1 VNSCNLLIVRETY
14 TDESVIGKLYLNGEF
29 ISYTLE
35 LAWNNNQKS
44 ISCVPR
50 GVYDCKVRLAKDSA
64 SRNYDH
70 LILEDVPNRSYILFH
85 RGNSSK
91 DSKGCILTGMMK
103 GDNVIYQSKT
113 AHTLLMDKIF
123 KEKLDRKIE
132 LVIKNR

>member
-1 VNSCNLLIVRETY
+1 MLLQTVLLLVRL
-14 TDESVIGKLYLNGEF
+14 IGKLYLNGEF

>member
-1 VNSCNLLIVRETY
+1 MLVRETY
-14 TDESVIGKLYLNGEF
+14 TDESVMGKLYVNGEF

-35 LAWNNNQKS
+35 LAWKNNEQG

-64 SRNYDH
+64 SRNYNH

-85 RGNSSK
+85 RGNTAK
-91 DSKGCILTGMMK
+91 DSRGCILTGMMM
-103 GDNVIYQSKT
+103 GENVIYQSKS
-113 AHTLLMDKIF
+113 AHTLLMDKIVN
-123 KEKLDRKIE
+123 EKIDRKIE

>member
-1 VNSCNLLIVRETY
+1 MNSCNLLIVRETY

-70 LILEDVPNRSYILFH
+70 LILEDVPDRSYILFH
-85 RGNSSK
+85 RGNSAK
-91 DSKGCILTGMMK
+91 DSKGCILTGMMR

-113 AHTLLMDKIF
+113 AHSLLMDKIF

>member
-1 VNSCNLLIVRETY
+1 MNSCNLLIVRETY
-14 TDESVIGKLYLNGEF
+14 TDKSVIGKLYLNGEF
-29 ISYTLE
+29 VSYTLE
-35 LAWNNNQKS
+35 LSWNNNEKS

>member
-1 VNSCNLLIVRETY
+1 MNSCNLLIVRETY

-35 LAWNNNQKS
+35 LAWNNNEKS

-70 LILEDVPNRSYILFH
+70 LILEEVPNRSYILFH
-85 RGNSSK
+85 RGNSAK
-91 DSKGCILTGMMK
+91 DSRGCILTGMMR

-123 KEKLDRKIE
+123 KEKLERKIE

>member
-14 TDESVIGKLYLNGEF
+14 TDKSVIGKLYLNGEF
-29 ISYTLE
+29 VSYTLE
-35 LAWNNNQKS
+35 LAWNNNEKS

>member
-1 VNSCNLLIVRETY
+1 MNSCNLLIVRETY

-91 DSKGCILTGMMK
+91 DSKGCILTGMMR

>member
-1 VNSCNLLIVRETY
+1 MNSCNLLIVRETY

-70 LILEDVPNRSYILFH
+70 LILEDVPDRSYILFH
-85 RGNSSK
+85 RGNSAK
-91 DSKGCILTGMMK
+91 DSKGCILTGMMR

-123 KEKLDRKIE
+123 KEKLDRKME

>member
-1 VNSCNLLIVRETY
+1 MNSCNLLIVRETY

>member
-1 VNSCNLLIVRETY
+1 MNSCNLLIVRETY

-50 GVYDCKVRLAKDSA
+50 GVYDCKIRLAKDSA

-85 RGNSSK
+85 RGNSAK
-91 DSKGCILTGMMK
+91 DSKGCILTGMMR

>member
-1 VNSCNLLIVRETY
+1 MNSCNLLIVRETY
-14 TDESVIGKLYLNGEF
+14 TDKSVIGKLYLNGEF
-29 ISYTLE
+29 VSYTLE
-35 LAWNNNQKS
+35 LAWNNNEKS

>member
-1 VNSCNLLIVRETY
+1 MNSCNLLIVRETY

-85 RGNSSK
+85 RGNSAK
-91 DSKGCILTGMMK
+91 DSKGCILTGMMR

>member
-1 VNSCNLLIVRETY
+1 MNSCNLLIVRETY

-35 LAWNNNQKS
+35 LAWKNNQKS

-50 GVYDCKVRLAKDSA
+50 GVYDCKIRLAKDSA

-85 RGNSSK
+85 RGNSAK
-91 DSKGCILTGMMK
+91 DSKGCILTGMMR

>member
-29 ISYTLE
+29 VSYTLE

-85 RGNSSK
+85 RGNTAK
-91 DSKGCILTGMMK
+91 DSRGCILTGMMK

-113 AHTLLMDKIF
+113 AHSLLMDKIF

>member
-1 VNSCNLLIVRETY
+1 MNSCNILIVRETY

-85 RGNSSK
+85 RGNTSK
-91 DSKGCILTGMMK
+91 DSKGCILTGMMR

>member
-1 VNSCNLLIVRETY
+1 MNSCNLLIVRETY

-29 ISYTLE
+29 VSYTLE

-85 RGNSSK
+85 TGNTAK
-91 DSKGCILTGMMK
+91 DSRGCILTGMMK

-113 AHTLLMDKIF
+113 AHSLLMDKIF

>member
-1 VNSCNLLIVRETY
+1 MNSCNLLIVRETY

-29 ISYTLE
+29 VSYTLE
-35 LAWNNNQKS
+35 LSWRNNEKS

-50 GVYDCKVRLAKDSA
+50 GVYDCKIRLAKNSA

-85 RGNSSK
+85 RGNSAK
-91 DSKGCILTGMMK
+91 DSKGCILTGMMR
-103 GDNVIYQSKT
+103 GDNIIYQSTT
-113 AHTLLMDKIF
+113 AHALLMDKII
-123 KEKLDRKIE
+123 KGKLDRKIE

>member
-1 VNSCNLLIVRETY
+1 MNSCNLLIVRETY

-50 GVYDCKVRLAKDSA
+50 GVYDCKIRLAKDSA

-85 RGNSSK
+85 RGNSAK

>member
-1 VNSCNLLIVRETY
+1 MNSCNLLIVRETY

-113 AHTLLMDKIF
+113 AHTLLMDKIV
-123 KEKLDRKIE
+123 KGKIDRKIE

>member
-1 VNSCNLLIVRETY
+1 MNSCNLLIVRETY

-35 LAWNNNQKS
+35 LAWKNNQKS

-50 GVYDCKVRLAKDSA
+50 GVYDCKIRLAKDSA

-85 RGNSSK
+85 RGNSAK
-91 DSKGCILTGMMK
+91 DSKGCVLTGMMR

>member
-1 VNSCNLLIVRETY
+1 MNSCNLLIVRETY

-70 LILEDVPNRSYILFH
+70 LILEDVPDRSYILFH
-85 RGNSSK
+85 RGNSAK
-91 DSKGCILTGMMK
+91 DSKGCILTGMMR

>member
-1 VNSCNLLIVRETY
+1 MNSCNLLIVRETY
-14 TDESVIGKLYLNGEF
+14 TDESVIGKLNLNGEF

-50 GVYDCKVRLAKDSA
+50 GVYDCKIRLAKDSA

-85 RGNSSK
+85 RGNSAK
-91 DSKGCILTGMMK
+91 DSKGCILTGMMR

>member
-1 VNSCNLLIVRETY
+1 MNSCNLLIVRETY

-29 ISYTLE
+29 VSYTLE

-85 RGNSSK
+85 RGNTAK
-91 DSKGCILTGMMK
+91 DSRGCILTGMMK

-113 AHTLLMDKIF
+113 AHSLLMDKIF

>member
-1 VNSCNLLIVRETY
+1 MNSCNLLIVRETY

-35 LAWNNNQKS
+35 LAWNNNEKS

-70 LILEDVPNRSYILFH
+70 LILEDVPDRSYILFH
-85 RGNSSK
+85 RGNSAK
-91 DSKGCILTGMMK
+91 DSKGCILTGMMR

>member
-1 VNSCNLLIVRETY
+1 MNSCNLLIVRETY

-50 GVYDCKVRLAKDSA
+50 GVYDCKIRLAKDSA

-85 RGNSSK
+85 RGNSAK
-91 DSKGCILTGMMK
+91 DSKGCILTGMMR
-103 GDNVIYQSKT
+103 GENVIYQSKT